1 MRKLYERKS
10 ILKKL
15 KLADKVM
22 VDVLLE
28 RVEGIRTIVAEVA
41 HAVAVRVR
49 LVSVHRPR
57 TVVRV
62 VQQRVVVHVRVAGI
76 ALSVP
81 VNILLILVAEI
92 KYIKQLV
99 QFLVS

>member
-1 MRKLYERKS
+1 M
-10 ILKKL
+10 
-15 KLADKVM
+15 LADKVM
-22 VDVLLE
+22 VDVLLA
-28 RVEGIRTIVAEVA
+28 RVEGTGTIVAEVA
-41 HAVAVRVR
+41 YAVPVRVR
-49 LVSVHRPR
+49 LVRVHRPR
-57 TVVRV
+57 TVVRA
-62 VQQRVVVHVRVAGI
+62 VQQRVIVHVRVAGV

>member
-1 MRKLYERKS
+1 LIVLRESFRREKAFE
-10 ILKKL
+10 KKIM
-15 KLADKVM
+15 LADKVM

-28 RVEGIRTIVAEVA
+28 RVECIGTIVAEVA
-41 HAVAVRVR
+41 HAVPVRVR
-49 LVSVHRPR
+49 LVSVPRPR

-62 VQQRVVVHVRVAGI
+62 VQQRVVVHVLVAGV

-92 KYIKQLV
+92 KYIK
-99 QFLVS
+99 

>member
-1 MRKLYERKS
+1 M
-10 ILKKL
+10 
-15 KLADKVM
+15 LADKVM
-22 VDVLLE
+22 IDVLLE
-28 RVEGIRTIVAEVA
+28 RVECIGTIVAEVA
-41 HAVAVRVR
+41 HAVPVRVR

-62 VQQRVVVHVRVAGI
+62 VQQRVVVHVLVAGV

-92 KYIKQLV
+92 K
-99 QFLVS
+99 